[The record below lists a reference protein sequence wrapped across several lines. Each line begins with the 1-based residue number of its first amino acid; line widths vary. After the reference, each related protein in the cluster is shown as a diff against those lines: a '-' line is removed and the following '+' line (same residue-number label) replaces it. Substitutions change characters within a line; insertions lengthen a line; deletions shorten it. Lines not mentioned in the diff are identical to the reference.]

1 MLWSDIATLITIT
14 KTKDEIGD
22 TVTVETEREVFVNK
36 KSVRQNEYYQALSVG
51 LKPELMIEVR
61 TIDYSNEKE
70 LSFNDKRYKV
80 TRTYDTNGEITELIC
95 EKVI

>member
-22 TVTVETEREVFVNK
+22 TITVETEREVFVNK
-36 KSVRQNEYYQALSVG
+36 KSIRQSEYYQALSVG
-51 LKPELMIEVR
+51 LKPEIMFEVKSV
-61 TIDYSNEKE
+61 DYEDEKSISYE
-70 LSFNDKRYKV
+70 DKLYNI
-80 TRTYDTNGEITELIC
+80 TRAYSKNGEVTELIC